1 MFKLIK
7 KPMVIVLIIAFATV
21 SFATNSFAQ
30 AAIEGD
36 TITTEEM
43 VADAVLVRPLGLVAL
58 ILGAGIFVISLPFS
72 LLGRNVGEAGSKL
85 VVDPAVFTFARPLG
99 EF

>member
-7 KPMVIVLIIAFATV
+7 KPMVIVLIIAFALV

-30 AAIEGD
+30 AAIEASD
-36 TITTEEM
+36 ITTEEM
-43 VADAVLVRPLGLVAL
+43 VADAILVRPLGLVAI

-72 LLGRNVGEAGSKL
+72 LLGRNVSEAGSKL
-85 VVDPAVFTFARPLG
+85 VVEPATFTFVRPLG

>member
-7 KPMVIVLIIAFATV
+7 KPMVIFLIIAFATV
-21 SFATNSFAQ
+21 SLATNSFAQ
-30 AAIEGD
+30 TAVEGSQ
-36 TITTEEM
+36 ITTEEM
-43 VADAVLVRPLGLVAL
+43 VADAILVRPLGIIAI

-85 VVDPAVFTFARPLG
+85 VAAPATFTFVRPLG